1 MAGGLARA
9 VAARTTS
16 ARAWSRPASTRSTSC
31 GPTISFLAC
40 ACVHGDAVALQHSD
54 RFALAPAV
62 AALADAEE
70 RGPRR
75 ATATAARVRLLVR
88 QHDAPPRIEQY
99 GGRGSLRAWTRIAV
113 LRAIKDERRTR
124 SRRPH
129 AAELADGL
137 LDDAAVAADPELEQV
152 RARHGAAFRAAFA
165 AAVAQLDAE
174 SRRLLRQHHLH
185 GLTLETVAAIYGIH
199 RVTAAR
205 RLGRAREALLEATR
219 AELVRRLQLDPGELA
234 HAVAAMMSRLELA
247 SSVCSP
253 AVTISTRAPAVSRPA
268 CAPARWCRSPYRRRP
283 RGTGTASG
291 RCCAAPR

>member
-1 MAGGLARA
+1 MGCANALIAAFEDPHDTALGARLRAAVAAARA
-9 VAARTTS
+9 VWPAVSLAPVLFLHHLGARLEQ
-16 ARAWSRPASTRSTSC
+16 ARVDALDELRTDDL
-31 GPTISFLAC
+31 FLAC
-40 ACVHGDAVALQHSD
+40 ACVHGDAVALQHFD

-62 AALADAEE
+62 AALADADMGRDELLQQL
-70 RGPRR
+70 
-75 ATATAARVRLLVR
+75 RVRLLVR

-234 HAVAAMMSRLELA
+234 HAVAAMMSRLELSVERLLA
-247 SSVCSP
+247 S
-253 AVTISTRAPAVSRPA
+253 RDDL
-268 CAPARWCRSPYRRRP
+268 
-283 RGTGTASG
+283 
-291 RCCAAPR
+291 